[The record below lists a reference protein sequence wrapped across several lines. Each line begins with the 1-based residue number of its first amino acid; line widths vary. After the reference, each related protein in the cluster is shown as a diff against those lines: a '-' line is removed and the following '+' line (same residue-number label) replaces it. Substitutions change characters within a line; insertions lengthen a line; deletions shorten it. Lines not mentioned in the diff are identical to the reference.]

1 MRREGIGLGGQLL
14 AEAPRDRPCTLGAIG
29 DHGVSDVRSRVMH
42 GAEGGTGVASLQ
54 HHGIGSLAEPE
65 AAGTAEQRESVHPNQ
80 PLHIDPAADAD
91 TTPLTSAS
99 SLAPFLAE
107 HMACLFYETRNLPA
121 PVYGAGRRSAGCRPY
136 ARLVPLLHW
145 LAYATDRMGID
156 PARPGCP
163 ASRPLGRSLDG
174 GE

>member
-121 PVYGAGRRSAGCRPY
+121 PVYGPDA
-136 ARLVPLLHW
+136 
-145 LAYATDRMGID
+145 D
-156 PARPGCP
+156 
-163 ASRPLGRSLDG
+163 PLGAAPRAAGPTPAPACLRDR
-174 GE
+174 